1 MTSQVLTNETL
12 LKLRQNNTI
21 SEQEVVIAEGDLYY
35 AKNVLT
41 NEKRMINK
49 DVISSIS
56 HNESVNETVKRQLLK
71 G

>member
-1 MTSQVLTNETL
+1 MTAQVLTNDTL
-12 LKLRQNNTI
+12 IKLRQSNTI

-41 NEKRMINK
+41 NEKRMISK
-49 DVISSIS
+49 DIITNINQ
-56 HNESVNETVKRQLLK
+56 NESVNETLKRQLLK

>member
-1 MTSQVLTNETL
+1 MSAQVLTNDTL
-12 LKLRQNNTI
+12 IKLRQNNTV

-41 NEKRMINK
+41 NEKRMISN
-49 DVISSIS
+49 DIISRINQ
-56 HNESVNETVKRQLLK
+56 NESVNETVKRQLLK

>member
-1 MTSQVLTNETL
+1 MSAQVLTNDTL
-12 LKLRQNNTI
+12 IKLRQNNTV

-41 NEKRMINK
+41 NEKRMISN
-49 DVISSIS
+49 DIISRI
-56 HNESVNETVKRQLLK
+56 NQIESVNETVKRQLLK